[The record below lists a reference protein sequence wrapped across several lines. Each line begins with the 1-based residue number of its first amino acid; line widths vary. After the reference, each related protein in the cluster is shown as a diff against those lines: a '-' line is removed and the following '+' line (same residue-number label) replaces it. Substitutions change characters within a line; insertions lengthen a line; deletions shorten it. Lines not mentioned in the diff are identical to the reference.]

1 MFPPLAAPPALSP
14 AVVWSSATI
23 AAAAAR
29 VAGADAVRLDA
40 YAHAAGA
47 GEFYLRC
54 GFRARGHTDYRGTP

>member
-14 AVVWSSATI
+14 AVVWSPATI

-29 VAGADAVRLDA
+29 ADAVRLDA

-47 GEFYLRC
+47 GECYLRC
-54 GFRARGHTDYRGTP
+54 GFCVRGHADYRGTPLR